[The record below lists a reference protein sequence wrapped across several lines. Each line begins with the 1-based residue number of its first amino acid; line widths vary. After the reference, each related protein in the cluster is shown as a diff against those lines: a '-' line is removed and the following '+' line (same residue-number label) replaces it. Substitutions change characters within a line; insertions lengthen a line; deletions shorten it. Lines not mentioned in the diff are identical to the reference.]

1 MIEWM
6 QRHKKWLIVTIW
18 ISTIAFVGA
27 GFVGWG
33 SYDYGKSSSTVAI
46 VGDKEVPLSDLQT
59 EYGNLYGQ
67 YQQMLGG
74 NFTQE
79 MAKQF
84 KLEET
89 ALQRVTQRYLILNY
103 ADDLGLIATDK
114 DVASELVKIKAFYK
128 DGKFDKNTYISV
140 LKQNR
145 RSVTE
150 FEEALKKDILVNK
163 VQELFQTSMQVNELK
178 NISRLIFSEDE
189 VSLQILTDKD
199 IKVSYTQNLLKDY
212 WDENKKDYMS
222 LKGYELAYSKID
234 NQNDKDKKAMK
245 KVALREYLALKKGEK
260 KFQST
265 TTITETSDFLPS
277 EELLKVI
284 QSDENEV
291 LKPIFKDENY
301 YVVKL
306 IKKVDPQPLP
316 YEEVKDQVKADYILE
331 TKTKLLDEKA
341 KKALEDKNFRGKQL
355 GYISRSNIPKISGL
369 TDTEANQFIKHLFG
383 STKTENSVNL
393 GSKILVYK
401 ITNSR
406 FVKYDNSFDETVNS
420 TVGNLK
426 AGSLSSSLLAKLATQ
441 YEVKSFIGK

>member
-33 SYDYGKSSSTVAI
+33 SYDYGKSNSTVAI
-46 VGDKEVPLSDLQT
+46 VGDKEVPLNDLQT
-59 EYGNLYGQ
+59 EYSNLYGQ

-84 KLEET
+84 KLEDT
-89 ALQRVTQRYLILNY
+89 ALQRVIQRYLILNY
-103 ADDLGLIATDK
+103 ADDLGLVATDK
-114 DVASELVKIKAFYK
+114 DVAAQLVKIKAFFK
-128 DGKFDKNTYISV
+128 DGKFDKNTYVSV

-199 IKVSYTQNLLKDY
+199 IKVPYTQNLLKDY

-234 NQNDKDKKAMK
+234 NQKDKDEKAMK
-245 KVALREYLALKKGEK
+245 KIALREYLALKKGEK

-265 TTITETSDFLPS
+265 TTITETSDFLPAQ
-277 EELLKVI
+277 ELLKVT
-284 QSDENEV
+284 QSNENEV
-291 LKPIFKDENY
+291 LKPIYKDKNY

-306 IKKVDPQPLP
+306 VKKVDPQPLP
-316 YEEVKDQVKADYILE
+316 YEEVKSQVKADYILE
-331 TKTKLLDEKA
+331 EKAKLLDEKA
-341 KKALEDKNFRGKQL
+341 KKALEDKNFKGKEL
-355 GYISRSNIPKISGL
+355 GYISRSNIPKIGGL
-369 TDTEANQFIKHLFG
+369 SDTETNQFMQHLF
-383 STKTENSVNL
+383 SATKTSNSVNL
-393 GSKILVYK
+393 GEKVLVYK

-406 FVKYDNSFDETVNS
+406 FANYNNSFDETVNS

-441 YEVKSFIGK
+441 YEVKSFMGK